1 MIQPHSIQKVLD
13 IALIE
18 EVIGEFVALKRSGA
32 NYKGLSPF
40 TNEKTPSFVVSPSKQ
55 IFKCFSSGKG
65 GGVINFL
72 MEHDQLSYPEA
83 IRWLAKKYQIELE
96 ENVLDESAQEAQKV
110 RESLFVVN
118 EFAKKHFIHN
128 LWETEE
134 GRSIGLSY
142 FKERG
147 LLETTIRKF
156 DLGFALK
163 SRQDLRN
170 EANRTAHDPELL
182 KALGLINKSG
192 NDFFSDRVMFSICDS
207 NGRPLAFAGRVMGQS
222 AEGVKYINS
231 PESEI
236 YHKTKTLYGIHL
248 AKNAIRKE
256 DECILVEGYL
266 DLLSLHQAGV
276 ENVVASSGTALTDEQ
291 IKLIKRHSNNIC
303 ILYDA
308 DPAGIKAAIRGA
320 DLMLEQNVNV
330 QICLLPAGQD
340 PDDYIKS
347 NGYQAFMDYKQTSS
361 KDIINFRSELLL
373 KESENDPIKKTTLIQ
388 ELLQSIA
395 RIPDAIKRSVYITSC
410 AAKFSIEENI
420 IVSELNKII
429 KQNLYQ
435 QQRRRFNQNQDEPQ
449 THSTPLQPIQKTD
462 PTTTIPPPDSIQ
474 GGTNYQE
481 RDILRILMGY
491 GNTLIDESE
500 QKITTAEFILSN
512 LEDTIEMVDTIIH
525 EKIFRFALEQ
535 LSQGKIPESK
545 HYIEHP
551 DTDISSLAVE
561 LLLPPYEYS
570 ENWENRYHLFLE
582 TQPKPDL
589 NVEQDALQAILR
601 YKLSKINQQCR
612 ENQNKMDILYKST
625 PDSPELLMVLK
636 VQKKLIDLRNEIA
649 LQLGTVVW

>member
-1 MIQPHSIQKVLD
+1 M
-13 IALIE
+13 
-18 EVIGEFVALKRSGA
+18 
-32 NYKGLSPF
+32 
-40 TNEKTPSFVVSPSKQ
+40 
-55 IFKCFSSGKG
+55 
-65 GGVINFL
+65 
-72 MEHDQLSYPEA
+72 
-83 IRWLAKKYQIELE
+83 
-96 ENVLDESAQEAQKV
+96 
-110 RESLFVVN
+110 
-118 EFAKKHFIHN
+118 
-128 LWETEE
+128 
-134 GRSIGLSY
+134 
-142 FKERG
+142 
-147 LLETTIRKF
+147 
-156 DLGFALK
+156 
-163 SRQDLRN
+163 
-170 EANRTAHDPELL
+170 
-182 KALGLINKSG
+182 
-192 NDFFSDRVMFSICDS
+192 
-207 NGRPLAFAGRVMGQS
+207 
-222 AEGVKYINS
+222 
-231 PESEI
+231 
-236 YHKTKTLYGIHL
+236 
-248 AKNAIRKE
+248 
-256 DECILVEGYL
+256 VEGYL

-347 NGYQAFMDYKQTSS
+347 NGYQAFMDFKQANS

-410 AAKFSIEENI
+410 AAKFSIEETI

-435 QQRRRFNQNQDEPQ
+435 QQRRRFNQNKDEPQ
-449 THSTPLQPIQKTD
+449 TPNAPLQPIQKTD
-462 PTTTIPPPDSIQ
+462 PTTPLPAPDSIQ
-474 GGTNYQE
+474 DGANYQE

-500 QKITTAEFILSN
+500 QKTTTAEYILSN
-512 LEDTIEMVDTIIH
+512 LEDTIEMVDTVIH

-535 LSQGKIPESK
+535 LSLGKIPESK

-570 ENWENRYHLFLE
+570 ENWENRYQLFLE

-589 NVEQDALQAILR
+589 NVEEDALQAILR
-601 YKLSKINQQCR
+601 YKLNKINQQCR
-612 ENQNKMDILYKST
+612 ENQHKMETLYKST
-625 PDSPELLMVLK
+625 PDNPELLMVLK
-636 VQKKLIDLRNEIA
+636 VQKKLIELRNEIA